1 MTLRTLRSLLLAAVL
16 TAITVASAAAL
27 DKASTRPVNTDGQN
41 VAIHGYD
48 PVAYFTQGKPV
59 QGSRQFAVTH
69 GDATYHFSSAANR
82 DAFAAAPARYLP
94 AYGGFCAYG
103 VVLGKKFDV
112 DPEAWKVVD
121 GRLYLNLNKK
131 IQATWLADVP
141 GNIAKAETNWPTL
154 KDRAP
159 RDL

>member
-16 TAITVASAAAL
+16 AAITAAPAAAL
-27 DKASTRPVNTDGQN
+27 DKDSTRPVNIDGKN

-48 PVAYFTQGKPV
+48 PVAYFTQSKPV

-69 GDATYHFSSAANR
+69 GGATYHFSSAANR

-103 VVLGKKFDV
+103 VAVGKKLDV
-112 DPEAWKVVD
+112 DPEAWKVVE

-131 IQATWLADVP
+131 VQASWLEDVP
-141 GNIAKAETNWPTL
+141 GNIARADTNWPSL